1 MKCAALRTKVFG
13 RPIWGN
19 TMTMNSS
26 AGLLLAAC
34 VAGLVALTAVAA
46 PPSASDFLPL
56 AAGGSGEIA
65 NTAAVEANAA
75 TDRVKA
81 GSGQDAANAAS
92 ELTVKELAGSPAQSS
107 ACFMSFP
114 SGCGVLATGKATYKI
129 VPNAELSR
137 IAQRRAFVQAFMWA
151 KKEMAQFL
159 DGLNNEARDEI
170 NKTVSRLIEAQAES
184 ATNRD
189 TVEISVLKQDVSKLL
204 KGFVVY
210 EVNDEQKDGLGQ
222 VYVSIVTSP
231 ATCLKTGRKAAGF
244 VSEATLSEGIERM
257 LLEIRQGVVSPVGGR
272 IIEVP
277 GTGEVAFVG
286 FGAAV
291 VGDSKDPETK
301 LELLA
306 AAESSA
312 KMYAG
317 DALCGIIRGDQASWM
332 GSIVEKHRNAYREF
346 VEAQEGDPLNPA
358 QDGDGQRLSESVSTM
373 VNSNVKNDVLSS
385 ARSGRVPGGVPIK
398 TWIDDDKHWV
408 YAAAIY
414 IPSAAD
420 KAREVGKMM
429 DDADLVPDAKR
440 PTVRPSQRGDAPGD
454 GVDPRDGKPLP
465 TVKPLPGG
473 KVGGQK
479 L

>member
-1 MKCAALRTKVFG
+1 MGRSLIASVTVIGLSWAIGAPRAL
-13 RPIWGN
+13 
-19 TMTMNSS
+19 
-26 AGLLLAAC
+26 
-34 VAGLVALTAVAA
+34 AA
-46 PPSASDFLPL
+46 PPSVADFLPIE
-56 AAGGSGEIA
+56 AGGSPEIKNPSAVAVDSGE
-65 NTAAVEANAA
+65 
-75 TDRVKA
+75 DRVQA
-81 GSGQDAANAAS
+81 ASSQDAANAAVGES
-92 ELTVKELAGSPAQSS
+92 RKELSGSTANS
-107 ACFMSFP
+107 AASFMSFP
-114 SGCGVLATGKATYKI
+114 SGCGVLATGRATYKI

-170 NKTVSRLIEAQAES
+170 NKTVSRLIEAQAET

-189 TVEISVLKQDVSKLL
+189 TVEISVLKQDVSRLL

-244 VSEATLSEGIERM
+244 VSEATLSEGISRM
-257 LLEIRQGVVSPVGGR
+257 LLEIRQGVVAPVGGR

-291 VGDSKDPETK
+291 VGDSKDPETN

-317 DALCGIIRGDQASWM
+317 DALCGIIRGDQASWT

-346 VEAQEGDPLNPA
+346 VDAQEGDPLNPGE
-358 QDGDGQRLSESVSTM
+358 DGAGQRLSESVSTM
-373 VNSNVKNDVLSS
+373 VNSNVKTDVLNSV
-385 ARSGRVPGGVPIK
+385 RSGRVPGGVPIK
-398 TWIDDDKHWV
+398 TWMDDDKHWV

-414 IPSAAD
+414 FPSAAD

-429 DDADLVPDAKR
+429 DDADLVPDAEG
-440 PTVRPSQRGDAPGD
+440 PTVRPSQRNDTQGD
-454 GVDPRDGKPLP
+454 GSGARGSKPLP

>member
-1 MKCAALRTKVFG
+1 
-13 RPIWGN
+13 
-19 TMTMNSS
+19 MTSIIS
-26 AGLLLAAC
+26 VGLIVATCCAGLTAGTALA
-34 VAGLVALTAVAA
+34 V
-46 PPSASDFLPL
+46 PPSASDFLPI
-56 AAGGSGEIA
+56 AAGGSGELDNA
-65 NTAAVEANAA
+65 DAVETNAA

-81 GSGQDAANAAS
+81 ASGQDAANAAT
-92 ELTVKELAGSPAQSS
+92 ELTVTELAGSPAQSS
-107 ACFMSFP
+107 ACFMWFP
-114 SGCGVLATGKATYKI
+114 SGCGVLATGKATYK
-129 VPNAELSR
+129 VVQNAELTR

-159 DGLNNEARDEI
+159 DGLSNEARDEI
-170 NKTVSRLIEAQAES
+170 SKTVSRLAETQGET

-189 TVEISVLKQDVSKLL
+189 TVEISALKQDVSRLL

-210 EVNDEQKDGLGQ
+210 ETNDEQKDGVGQ

-244 VSEATLSEGIERM
+244 VSEATLTEGINRM
-257 LLEIRQGVVSPVGGR
+257 MLEIRQGVMAPVGGR

-306 AAESSA
+306 TAESSA

-317 DALCGIIRGDQASWM
+317 DALCGIIRGDQASWT
-332 GSIVEKHRNAYREF
+332 GSIVEKHQNAYREF
-346 VEAQEGDPLNPA
+346 VEAQEGDPLNPH
-358 QDGDGQRLSESVSTM
+358 QDGAAQRLAEAVSTM
-373 VNSNVKNDVLSS
+373 VNNRVNNDVLSS

-398 TWIDDDKHWV
+398 TWMDEDKNWV
-408 YAAAIY
+408 FAAAIY
-414 IPSAAD
+414 FPSAAN
-420 KAREVGKMM
+420 KAREVGEMM
-429 DDADLVPDAKR
+429 DEADLAPDAKE
-440 PTVRPSQRGDAPGD
+440 PLLRPSQRSGGTGRGA
-454 GVDPRDGKPLP
+454 DPKDEKPLP
-465 TVKPLPGG
+465 KVKPLPGG
-473 KVGGQK
+473 KVGGQP

>member
-1 MKCAALRTKVFG
+1 MTSKNSVGLVVAAC
-13 RPIWGN
+13 I
-19 TMTMNSS
+19 
-26 AGLLLAAC
+26 AGLA
-34 VAGLVALTAVAA
+34 ALTAVAV
-46 PPSASDFLPL
+46 PPSAADFLPI

-65 NTAAVEANAA
+65 NAAAVEINAA

-81 GSGQDAANAAS
+81 DSGQDAANAAT
-92 ELTVKELAGSPAQSS
+92 ELMVTELAGSTAQSS

-114 SGCGVLATGKATYKI
+114 SGCGVIATGKATYKI

-170 NKTVSRLIEAQAES
+170 NKTVSRLMEAQAES

-210 EVNDEQKDGLGQ
+210 EVNDEQKEGLGQ

-244 VSEATLSEGIERM
+244 VSEATLSEGIDRM
-257 LLEIRQGVVSPVGGR
+257 MLEIRQGVVAPVGGR

-301 LELLA
+301 LELRET
-306 AAESSA
+306 AERSA
-312 KMYAG
+312 KMYAN
-317 DALCGIIRGDQASWM
+317 DALCGIIRGDQTSWT
-332 GSIVEKHRNAYREF
+332 GSIVEKHRSAYQEF
-346 VEAQEGDPLNPA
+346 VEAQEGDPLNPG
-358 QDGDGQRLSESVSTM
+358 QDSEGQRLAEAVSTM
-373 VNSNVKNDVLSS
+373 VNTKVNNDVLGS
-385 ARSGRVPGGVPIK
+385 ARSGRAPEGVPIK
-398 TWIDDDKHWV
+398 TWMDDDKHWV

-414 IPSAAD
+414 FPSAAI

-429 DDADLVPDAKR
+429 EEADLVPNAKG
-440 PTVRPSQRGDAPGD
+440 PSVRPSQRKESPD
-454 GVDPRDGKPLP
+454 GGTDPRDGKPLP

-473 KVGGQK
+473 KVGGQP